1 MSQAKEQGRVAA
13 DIPQKTPFTDPAV
26 KPLADAI
33 ADGAIAR
40 IKALAPTTD
49 LAARGQYN
57 VTLLEWAIWNQ
68 KPASLEALLEAG
80 ADPSLIGMDD
90 ETVVHMAA
98 MVDPPE
104 YLEVLLKHKVPV
116 DYTRPTNGWT
126 PLFVA
131 VMYGQH
137 PQRDL
142 LISAGADVKHRD
154 NLGNTLLFLAGN
166 DADTVLKLLAAGV
179 DPTLRNNAGQT
190 FQSSFFMTPE
200 KLLNAEGKSGRA
212 QVRSWLETH
221 NVPVEH

>member
-1 MSQAKEQGRVAA
+1 MAA

-33 ADGAIAR
+33 ADGDIAR

-131 VMYGQH
+131 VMYDQH
-137 PQRDL
+137 IQRDL
-142 LISAGADVKHRD
+142 LINAGADIKRRD
-154 NLGNTLLFLAGN
+154 NLGNTLLHIGAK
-166 DADTVLKLLAAGV
+166 DPDTVLKLLEAGV
-179 DPTLRNNAGQT
+179 DPTLRNNNGDT
-190 FQSSFFMTPE
+190 FQLSFFRTPE
-200 KLLNAEGKSGRA
+200 KLLNAKGKAGREH
-212 QVRSWLETH
+212 VRGWLEQH
-221 NVPVEH
+221 NIAIEH

>member
-1 MSQAKEQGRVAA
+1 MPANTQ
-13 DIPQKTPFTDPAV
+13 QKTPFTDPAV

-33 ADGAIAR
+33 ADGKTAR

-57 VTLLEWAIWNQ
+57 VTLMEWAIWNQ

-104 YLEVLLKHKVPV
+104 YLQVLLKHKVPV

-131 VMYGQH
+131 VMYDQH
-137 PQRDL
+137 IQRDL
-142 LISAGADVKHRD
+142 LINAGADIKRRD
-154 NLGNTLLFLAGN
+154 HLGNTLLHIGAK
-166 DADTVLKLLAAGV
+166 DPDTVLKLLEAGV
-179 DPTLRNNAGQT
+179 DPTLRNNNGDT
-190 FQSSFFMTPE
+190 FQLSFFRTPE
-200 KLLNAEGKSGRA
+200 KLLNAKGKAGRD
-212 QVRSWLETH
+212 QVRGWLERH
-221 NVPVEH
+221 NIAIEH